1 MGRMRSFWAAVA
13 ALFAVAFVT
22 PAHAIREITVY
33 ITGASVPAGQTVMYG
48 VVDRMCAGLPFAVM
62 VRGGDLRGVPF
73 RICAV
78 AQGGAIGII
87 NQDGSAGPGV
97 LWLQDGARVD
107 AVTGA
112 TERPA
117 GWTPP
122 VIRPVRPAP
131 PSAPRGTPS
140 STIDPSRFTGRWV
153 GQVYE
158 PAGMFK
164 SYTAYATLQSNPDGT
179 LTGSIQYSGYNCS
192 GSWTA
197 YASNQAPAG
206 RLTMVESISD
216 QGAGCASS
224 GFVELAPRSDGR
236 LDYSWR
242 ARQGGEILSRG
253 VLRSQ

>member
-1 MGRMRSFWAAVA
+1 MGRMRSVSAAIA

-22 PAHAIREITVY
+22 PAHAIRETTVY
-33 ITGASVPAGQTVMYG
+33 ITGASVPAGQTVTYR
-48 VVDRMCAGLPFAVM
+48 VVDRMCAGLPYAVM
-62 VRGGDLRGVPF
+62 VRGGDLSGVPF
-73 RICAV
+73 RICAA

-87 NQDGSAGPGV
+87 KPDGSAGPGV

-122 VIRPVRPAP
+122 VIRLAP
-131 PSAPRGTPS
+131 RAAPRGTPS

-179 LTGSIQYSGYNCS
+179 LTGSIQYSGYSCS

-206 RLTMVESISD
+206 RLTLVESIDD
-216 QGAGCASS
+216 QGKGCAPS
-224 GFVELAPRSDGR
+224 GFIELAPRSDGR

-242 ARQGGEILSRG
+242 ARQGGEILSSG